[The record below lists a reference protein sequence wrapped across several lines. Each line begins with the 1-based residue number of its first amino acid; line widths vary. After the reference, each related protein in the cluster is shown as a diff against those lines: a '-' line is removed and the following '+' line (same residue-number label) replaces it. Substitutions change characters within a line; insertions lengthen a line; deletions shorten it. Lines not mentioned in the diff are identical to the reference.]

1 VEGITLNDT
10 YLDQLGYFIGGL
22 KHLKALD
29 CLPYHSMG
37 VTKYHNLGIEY
48 PLEGLKD
55 LPKEEAIHARE
66 VILKAA
72 KRRRQDDAA
81 KAGE

>member
-1 VEGITLNDT
+1 MEGITLNDK
-10 YLDQLGYFIGGL
+10 YLDRLGYFIGGL

-37 VTKYHNLGIEY
+37 VVKYEQLGIDY
-48 PLEGLKD
+48 PLKGMEA
-55 LPKEEAIHARE
+55 LPKEKAIHARE

-72 KRRRQDDAA
+72 KRRREDDRNL
-81 KAGE
+81 KS